1 MRRQGASGQK
11 VSCRVKS
18 FLWYNTELNTDF
30 IFLSLP
36 SLHRADIHQRCEPVA
51 RWGEGLWYWSSSH
64 TSLCNHLNKYV
75 LSLLL
80 LAMFLDSYPSSHG
93 LDGFVQ
99 GQRELQLLHRTASAF
114 SYQRQKV
121 LDFSVEEEL
130 EKTDLLWQGSVEQ
143 STQGCPQC
151 GQAPDD
157 RWSIEQ
163 FCKVVSVTTI
173 QVESFVPHCLLW
185 GT

>member
-1 MRRQGASGQK
+1 
-11 VSCRVKS
+11 
-18 FLWYNTELNTDF
+18 
-30 IFLSLP
+30 
-36 SLHRADIHQRCEPVA
+36 
-51 RWGEGLWYWSSSH
+51 
-64 TSLCNHLNKYV
+64 
-75 LSLLL
+75 
-80 LAMFLDSYPSSHG
+80 MFLDSYPSSHG

-99 GQRELQLLHRTASAF
+99 GQRELQLLHRMASAF

-157 RWSIEQ
+157 R
-163 FCKVVSVTTI
+163 
-173 QVESFVPHCLLW
+173 
-185 GT
+185 